1 MLVESCIPVIPSAD
15 LEKSLR
21 FWVDGLGLSMD
32 RAMRRDGRL
41 VGCMV
46 HNERLYFWLNQ
57 RAGTPIRPENY
68 HGIQLYWAPAALE
81 ALRERLLK
89 LGYPVSEI
97 VNRDYRQTEF
107 FVTDDDG
114 YSHCFGVA
122 TDKSRKPQAG
132 GPVLGRGFSGLP
144 GRPVAG
150 AAGPRAGTA
159 LPRSAPSRRCAAPP
173 RRAGTSPPPGGRDAA
188 PLPCRAGR
196 RRSARR
202 QPWRA
207 RPRRPPHPPRP

>member
-32 RAMRRDGRL
+32 RPMRKDGRL

-57 RAGTPIRPENY
+57 RAGTPIKPENY
-68 HGIQLYWAPAALE
+68 YGIHLYLAPADLE

-89 LGYPVSEI
+89 HGYPVSEI
-97 VNRDYRQTEF
+97 VHRDYGQTEF

-122 TDKSRKPQAG
+122 TEA
-132 GPVLGRGFSGLP
+132 
-144 GRPVAG
+144 
-150 AAGPRAGTA
+150 
-159 LPRSAPSRRCAAPP
+159 
-173 RRAGTSPPPGGRDAA
+173 
-188 PLPCRAGR
+188 
-196 RRSARR
+196 
-202 QPWRA
+202 
-207 RPRRPPHPPRP
+207 